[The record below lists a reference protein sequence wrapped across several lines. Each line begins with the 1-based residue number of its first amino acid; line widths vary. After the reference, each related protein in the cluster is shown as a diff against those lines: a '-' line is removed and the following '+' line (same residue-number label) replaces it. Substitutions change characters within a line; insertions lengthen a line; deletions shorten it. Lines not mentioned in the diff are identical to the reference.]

1 MLRVLPLL
9 LLLALAGRN
18 VSLWARGGW
27 HRWKDRYY
35 VSKYGAEDGMDPA
48 FRKQMFKAYA
58 EGLAWVFRYYYTG
71 VASWTWCVVPVL
83 ACAAVPGCSCVQY
96 GVSHTCAYCLL
107 PATGSTRTTTRHS
120 PLTW

>member
-18 VSLWARGGW
+18 VSLWARGGC

-35 VSKYGAEDGMDPA
+35 VSKYGAEDGLDPA

-71 VASWTWCVVPVL
+71 VASWTWCVGPVL
-83 ACAAVPGCSCVQY
+83 ACAAVPGSLVCSAV
-96 GVSHTCAYCLL
+96 CLTRARTACCL
-107 PATGSTRTTTRHS
+107 PQVLPV
-120 PLTW
+120 PLRAIRV